1 LSGGTFVHKIHAAN
15 ESLSSPAFLHA
26 KYRPIKKTKR
36 TPPDAG
42 WRINGYAARLVIWS
56 AEEWEKLDVRPLDAQ
71 YHPFGVW
78 CALRL
83 E

>member
-1 LSGGTFVHKIHAAN
+1 MNQRRRIDGADHLVLGLGA
-15 ESLSSPAFLHA
+15 
-26 KYRPIKKTKR
+26 RPR
-36 TPPDAG
+36 VGRPGVG
-42 WRINGYAARLVIWS
+42 WRINGYPARLLIWS
-56 AEEWEKLDVRPLDAQ
+56 VEEWEHLESRPIDAQ